1 MAEYQPLQ
9 RELEVPDV
17 HDVGRDDSR
26 VRRASPDVNAELAQL
41 RLNQQE
47 VQRRT
52 SNAQEARRKQAQADG
67 PQPEPEGGLDL
78 EPDAVRTPHR
88 GTPAKI
94 ARTRSFLR
102 DGEQTRRSIGDEAHR
117 QPDPIT
123 SPTWKERD
131 SYEKMKLVQK
141 QQAVQEKVSAGENAA
156 AQVMKTVG
164 PFAETV
170 QSGGDDDSEAISF
183 GQMRFEENGRV
194 VPYLIIPEHKRDAPE
209 VLDAIVTHMTHC
221 TPLNPDGRP
230 LSKPSI
236 IFDLCSSGGSYME
249 WAKEAHD
256 NDTLSKAWGW
266 HLWECEECK
275 TKNSNYFNKCERC
288 DRSRPGAPISKNDL
302 DKDETGDSEPP
313 ASGSRMS
320 MCTASGPTGAAA
332 SSPRTDDDRDYMTLD
347 TLPDEKMKQAEA
359 FRQFVDNLMY
369 VTKTSLACVEES
381 GGWLFSAAG
390 RDGGAQLC
398 GDTIERFRGN
408 LEEVVWMQY
417 AALQDP
423 ELFGKA
429 NHDEFVQQLRD
440 SAVPLSAS
448 GDPPELQSRAY
459 YYSNRAHY
467 SSPADLQSDD
477 AVAMID
483 AKKRGAMKLGVDISP
498 CATHLLFFDTVG
510 AHREV
515 HSQAHSLDQLPHDH
529 IAALK
534 RAMGAQGVSEGM
546 IMMNG
551 GTQEL
556 QRAQDVVSQLNPCIA
571 FKSIGGASDLMARIF
586 QQSQQKD
593 KEDCLYAEMIEEN
606 KDIEVAQLEVL
617 ECTNHLEALK
627 RKSAKSKQLKPA
639 EKALAAA
646 KDRLWKEKGDL
657 KEVRKALQERK
668 TKVAERQR
676 MRTLIDGIDLDT
688 PYPEEAL
695 HVDLRGHCHRYS
707 LPPDTD
713 KAETVVVDAVPR
725 NRNVHTYLQKHMAV
739 MKEKQQDAHER
750 STLGFRSL
758 EKQLIDSAWSS
769 AAMYDRNAHNQ
780 EKLGSR
786 LDFLTN
792 LFNVLIVL
800 TVILKQYLF
809 SACLDVAL
817 GTEDAFELEADGG
830 ADDLAIVHT
839 IMNVCLIVLPILN
852 GIFITLNSQ
861 LDPHTKA
868 NALQWADARTESETY
883 RYRCRALEYSASGT
897 ACWLKPDAD
906 VDGAKADRQTN
917 FLRLGTETYK
927 QRCKEVNTILRSD
940 TTFSSGAM
948 EYHTDEDKV
957 QAERQSRLPHATEKL
972 VMYSEEVDVRHGRP
986 KKLSFR
992 DDGYSRLEATEYLA
1006 CRTQVQLKRM
1016 RMEVQPLSRKLRLL
1030 KILMM
1035 VATTVSVGLG
1045 SINAD
1050 LFIAIS
1056 TSAVSFFSTC
1066 IEDGDYKRHVHTTN
1080 LAITMLEA
1088 AESDWTA
1095 LTFVQKRDPKHKD
1108 RLVRQTE
1115 AAIMAFYEM
1124 KYAHGAQNL
1133 SALER
1138 GKEGAGGGD
1147 GAGGDDVADG

>member
-1 MAEYQPLQ
+1 M
-9 RELEVPDV
+9 
-17 HDVGRDDSR
+17 
-26 VRRASPDVNAELAQL
+26 AQL
-41 RLNQQE
+41 
-47 VQRRT
+47 
-52 SNAQEARRKQAQADG
+52 D
-67 PQPEPEGGLDL
+67 
-78 EPDAVRTPHR
+78 
-88 GTPAKI
+88 
-94 ARTRSFLR
+94 
-102 DGEQTRRSIGDEAHR
+102 
-117 QPDPIT
+117 
-123 SPTWKERD
+123 
-131 SYEKMKLVQK
+131 
-141 QQAVQEKVSAGENAA
+141 
-156 AQVMKTVG
+156 
-164 PFAETV
+164 
-170 QSGGDDDSEAISF
+170 
-183 GQMRFEENGRV
+183 
-194 VPYLIIPEHKRDAPE
+194 
-209 VLDAIVTHMTHC
+209 
-221 TPLNPDGRP
+221 
-230 LSKPSI
+230 
-236 IFDLCSSGGSYME
+236 
-249 WAKEAHD
+249 
-256 NDTLSKAWGW
+256 
-266 HLWECEECK
+266 
-275 TKNSNYFNKCERC
+275 
-288 DRSRPGAPISKNDL
+288 
-302 DKDETGDSEPP
+302 
-313 ASGSRMS
+313 
-320 MCTASGPTGAAA
+320 
-332 SSPRTDDDRDYMTLD
+332 
-347 TLPDEKMKQAEA
+347 
-359 FRQFVDNLMY
+359 
-369 VTKTSLACVEES
+369 
-381 GGWLFSAAG
+381 
-390 RDGGAQLC
+390 
-398 GDTIERFRGN
+398 
-408 LEEVVWMQY
+408 
-417 AALQDP
+417 
-423 ELFGKA
+423 
-429 NHDEFVQQLRD
+429 
-440 SAVPLSAS
+440 
-448 GDPPELQSRAY
+448 
-459 YYSNRAHY
+459 
-467 SSPADLQSDD
+467 
-477 AVAMID
+477 
-483 AKKRGAMKLGVDISP
+483 
-498 CATHLLFFDTVG
+498 
-510 AHREV
+510 
-515 HSQAHSLDQLPHDH
+515 
-529 IAALK
+529 
-534 RAMGAQGVSEGM
+534 
-546 IMMNG
+546 
-551 GTQEL
+551 
-556 QRAQDVVSQLNPCIA
+556 
-571 FKSIGGASDLMARIF
+571 
-586 QQSQQKD
+586 
-593 KEDCLYAEMIEEN
+593 
-606 KDIEVAQLEVL
+606 VL